1 MPEWMFCFLDI
12 ARKHMKKAAPLV
24 KVLPLSWEP
33 MYHYI
38 HAGKKEET
46 GWGGDRFDGGRPF
59 PPCDGCIIYR
69 LAKMKLKRKKFFYS
83 PSVLLFRRCFLT
95 PGTC

>member
-46 GWGGDRFDGGRPF
+46 GWGGDRFDGGSAVSP
-59 PPCDGCIIYR
+59 
-69 LAKMKLKRKKFFYS
+69 LAMAVSYTALLK
-83 PSVLLFRRCFLT
+83 
-95 PGTC
+95 